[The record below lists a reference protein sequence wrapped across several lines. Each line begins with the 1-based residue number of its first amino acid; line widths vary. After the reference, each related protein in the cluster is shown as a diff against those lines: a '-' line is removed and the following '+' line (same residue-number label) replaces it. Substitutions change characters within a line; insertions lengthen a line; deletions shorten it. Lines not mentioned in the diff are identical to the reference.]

1 MSDKVAIYCR
11 LSEKDDDKKLNAND
25 SESIQNQKAMLQ
37 DYVKQKGWEIYD
49 IYVDDG
55 YTGSDRNRPEFNR
68 LIKNAKEHKFNT
80 IICKTQSRF
89 TREIEIVETYINEL
103 FILWGIRFI
112 GVADNVDTEDDKNR
126 KCRQLIGLT
135 NEWYLEDMSNN
146 IRSVLANKRKQG
158 LHIGSFALYGYQK
171 DPERKGH
178 LIIDE
183 EAAMIVRKVFSLF
196 AQGYGKT
203 AIAKILNAE
212 GIPNPSEYKRLKG
225 LRYKKPES
233 KLKTL
238 WNYYAISKMLINE
251 IYIGNMVQG
260 KYGSVSYKSKK
271 NKPRPKDKWYRV
283 ENTHEPIIDKEL
295 WDNVQIMIKEKA
307 KPFSTGNIGLFA
319 NKTRCMNC
327 GYTMRSSKNRGKH
340 YLKCSKKHISK
351 DACEGAFIAVD
362 KLEKAVIDELNHLYK
377 QYIDKDSLEKNIK
390 LDSDLE
396 EREQK
401 IQADMNKYKQKISEY
416 NDAITSAYLDKTK
429 GNLSENDYD
438 IISRKLSEERE
449 KSQKLINEYNDKL
462 EKIREK
468 IKTGNNRR
476 KIIEQYTNLEH
487 LNREIVE
494 KLIDYIS
501 IGKRE
506 KGTTKIP
513 IEIHWNF

>member
-1 MSDKVAIYCR
+1 M
-11 LSEKDDDKKLNAND
+11 
-25 SESIQNQKAMLQ
+25 
-37 DYVKQKGWEIYD
+37 
-49 IYVDDG
+49 
-55 YTGSDRNRPEFNR
+55 
-68 LIKNAKEHKFNT
+68 IKNAKEHKFNT

-260 KYGSVSYKSKK
+260 KYGSVS
-271 NKPRPKDKWYRV
+271 
-283 ENTHEPIIDKEL
+283 
-295 WDNVQIMIKEKA
+295 
-307 KPFSTGNIGLFA
+307 
-319 NKTRCMNC
+319 
-327 GYTMRSSKNRGKH
+327 
-340 YLKCSKKHISK
+340 
-351 DACEGAFIAVD
+351 
-362 KLEKAVIDELNHLYK
+362 
-377 QYIDKDSLEKNIK
+377 
-390 LDSDLE
+390 
-396 EREQK
+396 
-401 IQADMNKYKQKISEY
+401 
-416 NDAITSAYLDKTK
+416 
-429 GNLSENDYD
+429 
-438 IISRKLSEERE
+438 
-449 KSQKLINEYNDKL
+449 
-462 EKIREK
+462 
-468 IKTGNNRR
+468 
-476 KIIEQYTNLEH
+476 
-487 LNREIVE
+487 
-494 KLIDYIS
+494 
-501 IGKRE
+501 
-506 KGTTKIP
+506 
-513 IEIHWNF
+513 